1 MNCSVYSTKYL
12 KNLRINLFIS
22 PFQGFMGAFKKPNTQ
37 ITTTEGKP
45 SLPLAST
52 SLHVTEDT
60 SFVIYWDTALCKIE
74 PKDKPQ
80 TVVAARLLQ
89 QHTWAIFGNVCV
101 DKTTCTWRGGCMEGA
116 QQALS
121 GFTVYSDHINWIIA
135 HYLLCSLEP
144 KANVFTFKVKWRT
157 EDKSAPLWLFPPPS
171 PIPALVFSFP
181 NWEAMPGP

>member
-1 MNCSVYSTKYL
+1 
-12 KNLRINLFIS
+12 
-22 PFQGFMGAFKKPNTQ
+22 MGAFKKPNTW
-37 ITTTEGKP
+37 ITTAGGKP
-45 SLPLAST
+45 HLPLVFT
-52 SLHVTEDT
+52 SLRVTEDT
-60 SFVIYWDTALCKIE
+60 SFVIYWDTAFCKIG

-89 QHTWAIFGNVCV
+89 QHTWAIFGNVCI

-157 EDKSAPLWLFPPPS
+157 EGKSAPLWLFPPPS
-171 PIPALVFSFP
+171 PLQHWFLAFPIEKLCLGPKLNFSTSLVI
-181 NWEAMPGP
+181 